1 MLGLALS
8 ALRQHRLRT
17 VLTTLGVVFG
27 TLVLTASL
35 SIGLGIQQAMR
46 AIVSN
51 ELLRSINIWPDWDG
65 ELAGSAGTAA
75 AEVPG
80 EMSETRR
87 ERLCRALARRNTQL
101 ERKPR
106 PLLTP
111 ENLAAI
117 RGLRHVHSVT
127 PFAYQDG
134 YVVLNGR
141 SESANVGAARP
152 GDAAFGQRIVAGRA
166 FEKLDEPSIVVSE
179 ALLYVLGV
187 TDEPAVDGVLGKKL
201 RLETRVRRRAGLGIY
216 ITHPEGGVTS
226 RIEAAILARIT
237 KQLPQLVEKLDLSKP
252 EKDILRGLVTTQP
265 GETGELFTREF
276 TIVGVMRAH
285 SQNEQKGWAPFR
297 VDGDVALPV
306 KTATDFYFDAPG
318 PGDKSMHRAVVLVD
332 REENVEGV
340 LADIRKLGFQSWT
353 PLENLKQNRLMYLL
367 IFSGMTCVAVVSLI
381 VAGLGIANTMLIS
394 VLQRTRE
401 IGIMKAVGAD
411 SRHLQIIFL
420 VEGAIIGCVGGALGL
435 LVAWGASF
443 PADAW
448 IQSMAARDL
457 NIELTES
464 ICAFPLWLPP
474 AVFAFAVAVTLLAA
488 LYPSRRAACVDPVAA
503 LRYE

>member
-35 SIGLGIQQAMR
+35 SVGLGIQQALR
-46 AIVSN
+46 TLISN
-51 ELLRSINIWPDWDG
+51 ELMRSVNIWPDWDA
-65 ELAGSAGTAA
+65 ELAGSADTAA

-80 EMSETRR
+80 EMSEARR
-87 ERLCRALARRNTQL
+87 ERLRRALARRDAQWK
-101 ERKPR
+101 RKPR

-117 RGLRHVHSVT
+117 RGLRHIQAVT

-134 YVVLNGR
+134 YVVFNDR
-141 SESANVGAARP
+141 SERTDIGAARP
-152 GDAAFGQRIVAGRA
+152 GDAAFGERIVAGRA
-166 FEKLDEPSIVVSE
+166 FENLDEPSIVVSE
-179 ALLYVLGV
+179 ALLYGLGV
-187 TDEPAVDGVLGKKL
+187 TDERAVDAVLGKKL
-201 RLETRVRRRAGLGIY
+201 RIETRVRQRAGLGIY

-237 KQLPQLVEKLDLSKP
+237 KQLPQLVEKLDLPST

-265 GETGELFTREF
+265 GETSELFAREF
-276 TIVGVMRAH
+276 TLVGVMRAH
-285 SQNEQKGWAPFR
+285 AQDEQRGWAPFR

-306 KTATDFYFDAPG
+306 KTATDFYFAAPG
-318 PGDKSMHRAVVLVD
+318 PGDKSIHRAVVLVD
-332 REENVEGV
+332 REENVERV
-340 LADIRKLGFQSWT
+340 LADIRKLGFQTWT

-367 IFSGMTCVAVVSLI
+367 IFSGMTCVAVVSLV

-420 VEGAIIGCVGGALGL
+420 VEGAIIGWVGGALGL

-448 IQSMAARDL
+448 MQAMAARDL
-457 NIELTES
+457 DIDLTAS
-464 ICAFPLWLPP
+464 ICAFPPWLPP
-474 AVFAFAVAVTLLAA
+474 TVFAFVVAVTVLAA
-488 LYPSRRAACVDPVAA
+488 VYPSRRAARVDPVAA